1 MFPTNE
7 IAKERRP
14 VRLRLPGGFRIM
26 GIRPSTVRALATQAE
41 PYSDPLEARM
51 AELKEVF

>member
-1 MFPTNE
+1 
-7 IAKERRP
+7 
-14 VRLRLPGGFRIM
+14 M